1 MVTSSLDIKAEAEKP
16 FWEFLQHK
24 PANFTGIEVS
34 ELQNLLHYRCS
45 DMEKE
50 NLIKDVTAQEVRKV
64 LFAVP
69 NEK

>member
-1 MVTSSLDIKAEAEKP
+1 M
-16 FWEFLQHK
+16 QYK

-34 ELQNLLHYRCS
+34 ELQNLLYYRCS

-50 NLIKDVTAQEVRKV
+50 NLIQDVTAKEVRKV